1 MRLPAYSVN
10 RAKRLIKSPKLYWC
24 DTGLALHL
32 SGRNEPG
39 VAHLENL
46 VLHDLLAWRD
56 SRLKRAEILHWR
68 TTVGEEVDFVV
79 ETDDSLVPIEVKAIA
94 RPRLDDA
101 RHLRAFREE
110 YGAAVRTGLL
120 LHSGESLEWLA
131 LGVLVVPWWK
141 LLR

>member
-1 MRLPAYSVN
+1 MN
-10 RAKRLIKSPKLYWC
+10 RTKRLIKSPKLYWC

-32 SGRNEPG
+32 SGQNEPG
-39 VAHLENL
+39 GAHLENL

-56 SRLKRAEILHWR
+56 SRPKRAEILHWR

-79 ETDDSLVPIEVKAIA
+79 ETDDSLVPIEVKATV
-94 RPRLDDA
+94 RPRLGDA

-131 LGVLVVPWWK
+131 PGVLAVPWWK